1 MVFER
6 MVLADAFDFS
16 FNIVLRS
23 DKNFEWVYLVED
35 DLVGRGEV
43 PDNLLQNSVFTSC
56 FSLLYHTN
64 MPDRFFRSHQ
74 NDG

>member
-1 MVFER
+1 M
-6 MVLADAFDFS
+6 ADAFDFS

-43 PDNLLQNSVFTSC
+43 QDNLL
-56 FSLLYHTN
+56 
-64 MPDRFFRSHQ
+64 
-74 NDG
+74 

>member
-1 MVFER
+1 MGSTILCVRFLVLDTVMVFER

-43 PDNLLQNSVFTSC
+43 PDNLL
-56 FSLLYHTN
+56 
-64 MPDRFFRSHQ
+64 
-74 NDG
+74 